1 MSEGERVVLV
11 VEGNPSLAHTLLD
24 ALKEVCPGEV
34 VLTHDRA
41 GALDYL
47 LGRSTHTGR
56 GNDVLPCVILLDL
69 SLPDVDGSELLRE
82 LRTHEGTKLLPIV
95 AFSFSEQKQE
105 VNAIYASGAN
115 SYIGQRA
122 GVEPFV
128 EVLRHVARYW
138 CVLNEPPPP
147 MVA

>member
-1 MSEGERVVLV
+1 MTEGEKVVLL
-11 VEGNPSLAHTLLD
+11 VEGNPSLAHTLLG

-56 GNDVLPCVILLDL
+56 GNDVMPCVILLDL
-69 SLPDVDGSELLRE
+69 SLADMDGSELLRE
-82 LRTHEGTKLLPIV
+82 LRTHERTKLLPIV
-95 AFSFSEQKQE
+95 VFSSSEQKQD
-105 VNAIYASGAN
+105 VNAIYTSGAN
-115 SYIGQRA
+115 SCIRLRA
-122 GVEPFV
+122 GGEPLV

>member
-82 LRTHEGTKLLPIV
+82 LRTHERTKLLPIV
-95 AFSFSEQKQE
+95 AYTSSEQEQE
-105 VNAIYASGAN
+105 VNSIYSSGAN
-115 SYIGQRA
+115 SYVRLREE
-122 GVEPFV
+122 VDPFAK
-128 EVLRHVARYW
+128 VLERVAHYW
-138 CVLNEPPPP
+138 CVYNEPPPP